1 VEEEPL
7 MTVRREGSALFAGC
21 RVTDTAVLDRPVL
34 RRSDG
39 ARRPFGELFNM
50 VHSMRSGRHHPDGVL
65 WVRNG
70 RHCIMENKIPLT
82 AIAPTIL
89 AHFGCRPPLYMKE
102 KPLLVSSP

>member
-1 VEEEPL
+1 
-7 MTVRREGSALFAGC
+7 M
-21 RVTDTAVLDRPVL
+21 LDRPIL

-65 WVRNG
+65 WIRNG
-70 RHCIMENKIPLT
+70 RHCLVENKIPLT

-89 AHFGCRPPLYMKE
+89 AHFGLRPPPCMKE
-102 KPLLVSSP
+102 KPLLVAKE